1 MKKTELQKIIRE
13 EINSVLAEASTSV
26 KEVSFSMQGVQ
37 PDDIMDIA
45 IKNAVEILGLA
56 KSESLYKPYTLER
69 DGIYFEATY
78 SPYYQQD
85 DNWRGYVN
93 IEIDTKKFDKA
104 NIATYLKTLKEK
116 FKKGSSI
123 YN

>member
-1 MKKTELQKIIRE
+1 MKKSELQKIIRE
-13 EINSVLAEASTSV
+13 ELNSIVTETSASV

-37 PDDIMDIA
+37 PDDMMDIA
-45 IKNAVEILGLA
+45 IKNAVDILGVA
-56 KSESLYKPYTLER
+56 KSESMYKPYTLER
-69 DGIYFEATY
+69 DGVYFDCSY

-104 NIATYLKTLKEK
+104 NVAKYLKTLKEK
-116 FKKGSSI
+116 FKRNSN
-123 YN
+123 Y